1 MSYLDR
7 PGKGPRRPPPSPSPS
22 VASTTSAAPGGG
34 GGGGGTATTPTK
46 KQKRDSAAPIFSQP
60 ANTGFGTDV
69 GTNIIYIVEYLKKE
83 GGAPRTLDDLLAHVG
98 LTRVDERKMREV
110 RDRLLTHTKV
120 KYNPET
126 EPPAGADPAES
137 WRRGTY
143 EHCPTLPGV
152 KDEHALLA
160 HLRSLRQAQGLAV
173 KDIKDGWADCEK
185 AIDRMEAEH
194 KLLVVRAKKGGLAR
208 SVWIDD
214 PALNHDVDDE
224 FKILFHRVEM
234 PAAEDMVRKLT
245 QVGQKPTSEDPR
257 LKIQAVEK
265 KQKKKSA
272 RRSGAQRTNTHMA
285 HLLEKFNQK

>member
-22 VASTTSAAPGGG
+22 VASTTSAAPGG
-34 GGGGGTATTPTK
+34 TATTPTK
-46 KQKRDSAAPIFSQP
+46 KQRRDGAAPIFSQP
-60 ANTGFGTDV
+60 ANTGYGTDV

-83 GGAPRTLDDLLAHVG
+83 GTPKTLDDVLAHVG
-98 LTRVDERKMREV
+98 LTRAEERKMREV

-120 KYNPET
+120 KFNPDT
-126 EPPAGADPAES
+126 EPPAAGADPADA

-143 EHCPTLPGV
+143 EHRPTLPGV
-152 KDEHALLA
+152 KDEQALLA
-160 HLRSLRQAQGLAV
+160 HLRSLRQAQGVPV

-185 AIDRMEAEH
+185 TIDRMEAEH
-194 KLLVVRAKKGGLAR
+194 KLLVVRAKKGGLPR

-214 PALNHDVDDE
+214 PSLNHDVDDE

-257 LKIQAVEK
+257 LKIQAVEGK
-265 KQKKKSA
+265 QKQKKKSA
-272 RRSGAQRTNTHMA
+272 RRGVATTNTHMA